1 MVKLGALAFGLLTVV
16 AEVSAQQTVKVMPFG
31 ASIVS
36 RCWRANLQAKL
47 RNDKVTNFDFVG
59 SQKSTCDG
67 TNVDQD
73 HEGHPGSQ
81 AVDYVANGNLTVW
94 LDQNPPDVILMLL
107 GTNDVL
113 IGKKSTGDVVKAY
126 DTLIGQM
133 RAKNPKI
140 HIIFSNLL
148 PLDTARWPRIA
159 ADGIVN
165 LNTAIRQYAPSKS
178 TRDSPVTFVDNFT
191 NFDPVKDTTDGEH
204 PNDAG
209 NEKMATQ
216 FFGPTRDAIKAIFGI
231 DAKAKGQ
238 AQAVQDQVSTATP
251 TLITSTVQSTAQPES
266 DKLGDKFGDPRGE
279 DQSHT
284 EYFADIV
291 GIELEGTVAFECVE
305 EHTVGD
311 IEGRIKAERAV
322 DVETVRDS
330 RI

>member
-16 AEVSAQQTVKVMPFG
+16 AQVSAQQTVKVMPFG

-59 SQKSTCDG
+59 TQKSTCGG

-81 AVDYVANGNLTVW
+81 AVDYVAKGNLTVW

-113 IGKKSTGDVVKAY
+113 IGKKSTGDILKAY

-133 RAKNPKI
+133 RAKNPKM

-148 PLDTARWPRIA
+148 PLDTARWPQTA

-165 LNTAIRQYAPSKS
+165 LNAAIKQYAPSKS

-216 FFGPTRDAIKAIFGI
+216 FFGPTRDAIKAVS
-231 DAKAKGQ
+231 AKKTKSKRSGFLGRRLAML
-238 AQAVQDQVSTATP
+238 AQ
-251 TLITSTVQSTAQPES
+251 
-266 DKLGDKFGDPRGE
+266 
-279 DQSHT
+279 
-284 EYFADIV
+284 
-291 GIELEGTVAFECVE
+291 
-305 EHTVGD
+305 
-311 IEGRIKAERAV
+311 
-322 DVETVRDS
+322 
-330 RI
+330 